1 MIWFQE
7 IFCMKA
13 TNILDEFS
21 MEMIAILIVVNFL
34 EDS

>member
-1 MIWFQE
+1 
-7 IFCMKA
+7 MKA